1 LKLSFRPFLYL
12 TCEHL
17 LTQTEGTIYCFAM
30 YRKKQ
35 SRAVAIFQCAVNLF
49 NEWVSPPRA
58 PFGGIQCDPDCSPQ
72 ELEFL
77 LSCISTFIARRSG
90 KSLTI
95 KTAPACYHPNSHSLL
110 HGCYERNGFTAV
122 ETHANHFIP
131 VDSDNFA
138 EKIRPAEKRRLIKCK
153 NAGYAVSSGEKI
165 ELEEAYGFL
174 THCRN
179 QADYKIPLSLCQI
192 SQLACQLPEH
202 LLLFG
207 VFDADKMIAL
217 SISLKVSDDILYN
230 FLVAD
235 HPEYRTFSP
244 VVLLTETIYN
254 FCRQRNIS
262 IIDLG
267 ISVDS
272 NAETKPSLSR
282 FKKNIGGLECE
293 KITYR
298 LTF

>member
-1 LKLSFRPFLYL
+1 
-12 TCEHL
+12 
-17 LTQTEGTIYCFAM
+17 M

-35 SRAVAIFQCAVNLF
+35 SSAVAIFQCALNLF
-49 NEWVSPPRA
+49 NELVSPPRA
-58 PFGGIQCDPDCSPQ
+58 PFGGIQCDPDCSRH

-77 LSCISTFIARRSG
+77 LSCISAFVARRSG

-95 KTAPACYHPNSHSLL
+95 KTAPTCYHANSHNLL
-110 HGCYERNGFTAV
+110 HCCYERNGFTAL
-122 ETHANHFIP
+122 ETHSNHFIP
-131 VDSDNFA
+131 VDSHNFV
-138 EKIRPAEKRRLIKCK
+138 EKIRPAEKRRLLKCK
-153 NAGYAVSSGEKI
+153 NAGYATSTGKKI
-165 ELEEAYGFL
+165 ELEEAYSFL

-179 QADYKIPLSLCQI
+179 QADYKIPLSLCQMR
-192 SQLACQLPEH
+192 QLACQLPAH

-207 VFDADKMIAL
+207 IFDDDKMIAL

-254 FCRQRNIS
+254 FCQQHKIS

-267 ISVDS
+267 ISVDE
-272 NAETKPSLSR
+272 NAEAKPSLSR
-282 FKKNIGGLECE
+282 FKKNIGGQECE

-298 LTF
+298 LTL